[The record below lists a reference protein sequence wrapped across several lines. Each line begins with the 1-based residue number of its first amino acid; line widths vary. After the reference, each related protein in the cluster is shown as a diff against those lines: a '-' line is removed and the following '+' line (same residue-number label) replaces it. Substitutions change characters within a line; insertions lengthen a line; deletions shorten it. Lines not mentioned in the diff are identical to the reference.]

1 VTRGKKIKIKKKATW
16 RFCAMLCSQ
25 GGKAENLEF
34 ERGKSQQKNYRG
46 NAKLAYFTE
55 DKNLLTH

>member
-1 VTRGKKIKIKKKATW
+1 VAKKLKLKKKATW

-46 NAKLAYFTE
+46 ITKHLYFAGVKTY
-55 DKNLLTH
+55 